1 MVLKSRRIKMT
12 KQAIGYLKLI
22 AQSLHGIHKELI
34 KLNHTHPANRAE
46 GKSEEKPKNTRELD
60 PKDFI

>member
-1 MVLKSRRIKMT
+1 MNGQDT
-12 KQAIGYLKLI
+12 GYLKLI

-34 KLNHTHPANRAE
+34 KLNNTHPANRAE
-46 GKSEEKPKNTRELD
+46 GKQEEKPKELD

>member
-1 MVLKSRRIKMT
+1 MNG
-12 KQAIGYLKLI
+12 QGIGYLKLI

-34 KLNHTHPANRAE
+34 KLNNTHPANRAE
-46 GKSEEKPKNTRELD
+46 GKAEKPKSTRELD

>member
-1 MVLKSRRIKMT
+1 MNG
-12 KQAIGYLKLI
+12 QGIGYLKLI

-34 KLNHTHPANRAE
+34 KLNHTHPVNRAE
-46 GKSEEKPKNTRELD
+46 GKSEEQPKNTRELD

>member
-46 GKSEEKPKNTRELD
+46 GKAEKPKNTRELD
-60 PKDFI
+60 SKDFI

>member
-1 MVLKSRRIKMT
+1 MSNQDT
-12 KQAIGYLKLI
+12 GYLKLI

-34 KLNHTHPANRAE
+34 KLNNTHPANRAE
-46 GKSEEKPKNTRELD
+46 GKQEEKPKELN

>member
-1 MVLKSRRIKMT
+1 MT
-12 KQAIGYLKLI
+12 KMSNQDTGYLKLI

-34 KLNHTHPANRAE
+34 KLNNTHPANRAE
-46 GKSEEKPKNTRELD
+46 GKAEKPKNTRELD

>member
-1 MVLKSRRIKMT
+1 MSNQDTR
-12 KQAIGYLKLI
+12 YLKLI

-34 KLNHTHPANRAE
+34 KLNNTHPANRAE
-46 GKSEEKPKNTRELD
+46 GKQEEKPKSTRELD

>member
-1 MVLKSRRIKMT
+1 MT

>member
-1 MVLKSRRIKMT
+1 MNG
-12 KQAIGYLKLI
+12 QGIGYLKLI

-46 GKSEEKPKNTRELD
+46 GKAEKPKNTRELD

>member
-1 MVLKSRRIKMT
+1 MT

-46 GKSEEKPKNTRELD
+46 GKDKAEKKTTELD
-60 PKDFI
+60 PRDFM

>member
-1 MVLKSRRIKMT
+1 MSQQDVN
-12 KQAIGYLKLI
+12 YLKMI

-34 KLNHTHPANRAE
+34 KLNNTHPANRAE
-46 GKSEEKPKNTRELD
+46 GKQEEKPKELD

>member
-1 MVLKSRRIKMT
+1 MNG
-12 KQAIGYLKLI
+12 QGIGYLKLI

-34 KLNHTHPANRAE
+34 KLNNTHPANRAE
-46 GKSEEKPKNTRELD
+46 GNTEKPKSTRELD